1 MASEL
6 IKVLLVGDQNLSVQG
21 LRSFVEQ
28 EEDLKVVGET
38 FSVENA
44 LEEAAILFPDVILMD
59 VKRPDHN
66 LLEAIHQIK
75 MTGLAGEVIIL
86 SLYDGYL
93 VQAIEAGARGYLSK
107 ETNREELVCAIRQ
120 VHQGEIV
127 LGRGLLASPILMKAI
142 VRRLQKVAGERVA
155 STTQITTR
163 TETSEP
169 LASLPSDSQ
178 TPILVRA
185 REAPAVTVLA
195 AQQAGTLS
203 EATLPRTTTA
213 PGFLETQAIPAGIGA
228 GRGIGVADMTHALTP
243 RVQLPDVSD
252 SRPAEES
259 REHVTSRVVGK
270 PHEFN
275 VDAELLVPPPV
286 DASRLL
292 AFFGTLRDRHH
303 AEILH
308 TVGSWE
314 GGTWMKIRLRS
325 SIDLKEELAGMPEV
339 AQAWE
344 TQLESKEFLQRT
356 VPLPHDVGESNT
368 SNYFI
373 VKLASEAAQ
382 LELPMWEKET

>member
-1 MASEL
+1 MAGDL

-44 LEEAAILFPDVILMD
+44 LEEAAIHFPDIVLMD
-59 VKRPDHN
+59 VKKPDHN
-66 LLEAIHQIK
+66 LLEAIHKIK

-107 ETNREELVCAIRQ
+107 ETSREELVCAIRQ
-120 VHQGEIV
+120 VHQGEMV

-155 STTQITTR
+155 STPQTTTR
-163 TETSEP
+163 TETSE
-169 LASLPSDSQ
+169 LLTSLPSASR
-178 TPILVRA
+178 TSTLVRG
-185 REAPAVTVLA
+185 REASAVTGLA
-195 AQQAGTLS
+195 GQQAETLS
-203 EATLPRTTTA
+203 EAALQRTA
-213 PGFLETQAIPAGIGA
+213 KKPELLETQAYVAGIEA
-228 GRGIGVADMTHALTP
+228 GGGIGTTDLTNALTP
-243 RVQLPDVSD
+243 GEQLPGVSN
-252 SRPAEES
+252 SRPVEES
-259 REHVTSRVVGK
+259 REHVTSRVVDK
-270 PHEFN
+270 TYEFN

-303 AEILH
+303 AEILQ

-314 GGTWMKIRLRS
+314 RGTWMKVRLRS
-325 SIDLKEELAGMPEV
+325 SIDLKEELARMPEV
-339 AQAWE
+339 AQVWE
-344 TQLESKEFLQRT
+344 TQPGNKEFLHRT
-356 VPLPHDVGESNT
+356 VPLPQVVGEFNASH
-368 SNYFI
+368 YFI